1 MHLWIYEVTPKK
13 DGKLQTYTKIYD
25 YVCILLYDIGCI
37 LYIYIVEREREKK
50 KREIL
55 WDTYRCFK
63 SMVTNHFL
71 SGIILEVDPKV
82 IKLLRDCCDSAVPFS
97 HKSSLRAQVR
107 TAKKKTSRLSSHRL
121 ICSNTHKLVIF
132 DFCQEQWGRWR
143 LITNSPHQSGCLS
156 AKKNLIKQKSDFPP
170 SRHPKPHSRW
180 AEQAGLSTPVKS
192 NIAFFSPGT
201 NSQT

>member
-1 MHLWIYEVTPKK
+1 M
-13 DGKLQTYTKIYD
+13 
-25 YVCILLYDIGCI
+25 YVYYCMILDVY
-37 LYIYIVEREREKK
+37 YIYIVERERNK

-55 WDTYRCFK
+55 WDTYRCFE

-107 TAKKKTSRLSSHRL
+107 TAKKKKTSRLSSHRL

-132 DFCQEQWGRWR
+132 DFCQEQWGRWK

-156 AKKNLIKQKSDFPP
+156 AKKKTHQAEVRFPAKP
-170 SRHPKPHSRW
+170 PPKTPQWVSGTSRTQYTS
-180 AEQAGLSTPVKS
+180 E
-192 NIAFFSPGT
+192 I
-201 NSQT
+201 